1 MIGPG
6 QQKIEPLA
14 LAGFAA
20 IAAAVGALSVAVP
33 VVFPWVF
40 VALIGAGLLMYSAAK
55 WEITIW
61 TWFWVLSYGLLDWP
75 QWRLEI
81 SGFFNMN
88 VPRFIFIAA
97 VLAFFLHFL
106 LYRGGLKFNRRIL
119 WIMLFLVIYL
129 ASSASATGWVTQITA
144 PHVRSAPYFRFLGS
158 ILLPFTMFFLV
169 YNTTRRSRQ
178 IKIALLALTVYGWYA
193 IYIGYL
199 QFAALQGLEQ
209 ARGLIWPEYIN
220 NADYGI
226 HFDRARGAF
235 RGASPQ
241 AMLLVL
247 LFFVDWFLINRLKG
261 PYRTALIVQAILVPP
276 AIFFTGMRS
285 SFVAF
290 ALCSIVWCI
299 WGARRRFG
307 KAKLILATLALV
319 IAMATFWTQITRS
332 ERLTARRPIYARIVL
347 VEQTWKIFSKN
358 PIFGVGFGHFVDAQQ
373 ELPSDPG
380 SLSAAMTHGVLVQ
393 HNLFLNMAAE
403 TGIIGLVATIA
414 LFVAVFTQSLKLY
427 RKLPDTAEG
436 MLSRGLVVLF
446 WVLMVN
452 YLTDAMFRDTLWD
465 VFVNGLF
472 WSMAGLIVGFNRLLD
487 PQTLDLPSH
496 PVRSPVGG

>member
-1 MIGPG
+1 MIGTG
-6 QQKIEPLA
+6 NQKVDSLT

-20 IAAAVGALSVAVP
+20 LAVAIAALSVHVP
-33 VVFPWVF
+33 ILFPWIF
-40 VALIGAGLLMYSAAK
+40 VALVGAGLLAFSAAK

-75 QWRLEI
+75 QWRVEI
-81 SGFFNMN
+81 TGFFNMN
-88 VPRFIFIAA
+88 VPRFVFIAA

-106 LYRGGLKFNRRIL
+106 LHRGGLRFDRRVM
-119 WIMLFLVIYL
+119 WIMAFLVVYL
-129 ASSASATGWVTQITA
+129 AASSSATGWVTQITE
-144 PHVRSAPYFRFLGS
+144 PKVRSAPYFRFLGS

-169 YNTTRRSRQ
+169 YNSTRRSAQ
-178 IKIALLALTVYGWYA
+178 IKIALLALTFYGWYA
-193 IYIGYL
+193 LYIGYL
-199 QFAALQGLEQ
+199 QFAALQGMEQ

-220 NADYGI
+220 NADFGI

-247 LFFVDWFLINRLKG
+247 LFYVDWFLVNRLKG
-261 PYRTALIVQAILVPP
+261 PYRTALIVQAILIPP

-290 ALCSIVWCI
+290 ALCGIVWCI

-307 KAKLILATLALV
+307 KAKLLLATMALV
-319 IAMATFWTQITRS
+319 IAVTTFWTQIKQS
-332 ERLTARRPIYARIVL
+332 KRLTAPRPIYARLVL
-347 VEQTWKIFSKN
+347 VQQTWDIFKDH
-358 PIFGVGFGHFVDAQQ
+358 PVFGVGFGHFVDAQQ
-373 ELPSDPG
+373 ELPRDPA
-380 SLSAAMTHGVLVQ
+380 SLAAGMTHGVLVQ

-403 TGIIGLVATIA
+403 TGLIGLVATIA

-427 RKLPDTAEG
+427 RKLPATAHG
-436 MLSRGLVVLF
+436 LLSRGLVVLF

-472 WSMAGLIVGFNRLLD
+472 WSLAGMIVGFNRLLE
-487 PQTLDLPSH
+487 PQTLDLPAR
-496 PVRSPVGG
+496 PVREPQGS